1 MTLEFPPLAGARA
14 SHIVRCSSQKRLRRR
29 REGPAAHAPWKKKFM
44 RRIASSP
51 SFGDTT
57 CASSFKSRLSARPPC
72 RLKRF
77 IADSQ
82 IIDTLTV
89 IRQAS
94 IQEGTIVTL
103 IYGHR
108 GAKGEA
114 PENTLTSFR
123 RCLERGVRRCEL
135 DLHLSQDG
143 ELMVIHDPT
152 LKRTTGRRGKVSE
165 HDAQE
170 LMTYDAR
177 LGGPGWVQPCPI
189 PRLAELFEKCD
200 FEHWQLEVKSASRV
214 RAERMVLAIRE
225 LAERYELL
233 RKITVTSSSRTV
245 LRALERLTPDLSRGL
260 VAEYAWLDPLKVAKN
275 YGCDL
280 LALNW
285 TLCTPERL
293 LKAQQQGLHVSVW
306 TVNEPALMRRL
317 ADFGVDSLITD
328 FPGLAIATLGKG

>member
-1 MTLEFPPLAGARA
+1 M
-14 SHIVRCSSQKRLRRR
+14 
-29 REGPAAHAPWKKKFM
+29 
-44 RRIASSP
+44 
-51 SFGDTT
+51 
-57 CASSFKSRLSARPPC
+57 
-72 RLKRF
+72 
-77 IADSQ
+77 
-82 IIDTLTV
+82 
-89 IRQAS
+89 
-94 IQEGTIVTL
+94 TL

-114 PENTLTSFR
+114 PENTLVGFQ
-123 RCLERGVRRCEL
+123 RCLEHGVRRCEL
-135 DLHLSQDG
+135 DLHLSRDG

-165 HDAQE
+165 QDAAE
-170 LMTYDAR
+170 LANIDAR
-177 LGGPGWVQPCPI
+177 QGGPGWVQPCPI

-214 RAERMVLAIRE
+214 RATRTVLAIQELVERHGLRE
-225 LAERYELL
+225 R
-233 RKITVTSSSRTV
+233 ITVTSSSREV
-245 LRALERLTPDLSRGL
+245 LRALRRLAPDLSRGL
-260 VAEYAWLDPLKVAKN
+260 VAEYAWLDPLKAARN
-275 YGCDL
+275 HGCEL

-293 LKAQQQGLHVSVW
+293 KRARQMGLRVSVW

>member
-1 MTLEFPPLAGARA
+1 M
-14 SHIVRCSSQKRLRRR
+14 
-29 REGPAAHAPWKKKFM
+29 
-44 RRIASSP
+44 
-51 SFGDTT
+51 
-57 CASSFKSRLSARPPC
+57 
-72 RLKRF
+72 
-77 IADSQ
+77 
-82 IIDTLTV
+82 
-89 IRQAS
+89 
-94 IQEGTIVTL
+94 TL

-245 LRALERLTPDLSRGL
+245 LRALERLTPNLSRGL

>member
-1 MTLEFPPLAGARA
+1 M
-14 SHIVRCSSQKRLRRR
+14 
-29 REGPAAHAPWKKKFM
+29 
-44 RRIASSP
+44 
-51 SFGDTT
+51 
-57 CASSFKSRLSARPPC
+57 
-72 RLKRF
+72 
-77 IADSQ
+77 
-82 IIDTLTV
+82 
-89 IRQAS
+89 
-94 IQEGTIVTL
+94 TL

-225 LAERYELL
+225 LAERYKLL